1 MATTIVA
8 PSPSPPSERM
18 EVKMATIVAPSP
30 SPSSARMEGKK
41 MGHQASSKTCLGDQI
56 PAPVWNLMR
65 MLHKAQPL

>member
-30 SPSSARMEGKK
+30 SSARMEGKK

-56 PAPVWNLMR
+56 PAPAALSWSGDGF
-65 MLHKAQPL
+65 

>member
-1 MATTIVA
+1 
-8 PSPSPPSERM
+8 M